1 MARWTMRARRRAQ
14 AIVGGCCMLALVG
27 GALAAWIQHLYTC
40 FTTQAWGFL
49 IAGAIAPPIGII
61 HGVGVW
67 LGAWG

>member
-1 MARWTMRARRRAQ
+1 MAAALL
-14 AIVGGCCMLALVG
+14 ILAAPFVLMG
-27 GALAAWIQHLYTC
+27 GAFAAWVQHLYTC

>member
-1 MARWTMRARRRAQ
+1 
-14 AIVGGCCMLALVG
+14 MLALVG